1 MTNESKTD
9 VIDAGPFAVVNDG
22 VNDFGVDPFARENL
36 EDLGFGEMRVIE
48 DDGKDLRAAFRKQ
61 RPRYTAGSAACQS
74 DFLAERKLGKPA
86 DESIFGGPF

>member
-9 VIDAGPFAVVNDG
+9 VVGAGPFAVVNDG
-22 VNDFGVDPFARENL
+22 VNDFRVDLFARENL

-61 RPRYTAGSAACQS
+61 RPRHTAGSAACQS

-86 DESIFGGPF
+86 DESIFGDPF